1 MLGPTG
7 TGGLTSTRQRKAPTR
22 GNLTDM
28 PLIAEG
34 KLDPANALTRW
45 CRSHA
50 RWDGQA
56 QLDFQMSDPSTT
68 IYLDFRHGGG
78 DGMNIIYS
86 DYSVRNVKWGEI
98 RTKMTKQL
106 WDNL

>member
-1 MLGPTG
+1 
-7 TGGLTSTRQRKAPTR
+7 
-22 GNLTDM
+22 M
-28 PLIAEG
+28 P
-34 KLDPANALTRW
+34 
-45 CRSHA
+45 
-50 RWDGQA
+50 
-56 QLDFQMSDPSTT
+56 SDPSTT

-78 DGMNIIYS
+78 DGMNIMYS